1 MQAFEEIEESTGT
14 LLEYGIQC
22 VFEGVQ
28 KDIKAH
34 PGGIQGF
41 CKDVGIN
48 PDTARCWWNAKHVSS
63 IRLSG
68 FITLLLVNPGTHTKS
83 AISEVADVFAQHR
96 KRVVE
101 RKLQKIRGQMAK
113 VVEE

>member
-1 MQAFEEIEESTGT
+1 MPAFEQIEESTGT
-14 LLEYGIQC
+14 LLEYGVQR

-34 PGGIQGF
+34 PGGVEGF

-48 PDTARCWWNAKHVSS
+48 PDSARCWWNPNHASS

-68 FITLLLVNPGTHTKS
+68 FVTLLLVNPGTHTKS
-83 AISEVADVFAQHR
+83 AISEVADIFAQHR

-101 RKLQKIRGQMAK
+101 RKLVKMKAQLA
-113 VVEE
+113 EACE